1 MLKPYLKRVIEG
13 DALSRDEMAAALG
26 IVMTGEA
33 TPAQIGA
40 FMVAMRMKGETV
52 EEIVGAATAMRARC
66 TPIRTPKGVV
76 VDTCGTGGDHSNTFN
91 ISTTAAFVLAGCGAI
106 VAKHGSHSNT
116 SASGSADVLK
126 QLGVNITASPEV
138 VERCL
143 AETGM
148 GFLYAPALHGAMK
161 HAVGPRKE
169 LGIRS
174 FFNVLGP
181 LSNPAAAPFQVIGVY
196 DKGLIPV
203 LVPALGALGLA
214 GAMVVHGDDGLDEL
228 STCAPTHVGEWRAG
242 EARYYTLDAREL
254 GFARARREDLLGGSP
269 DDNAAIARQ
278 VLAGAKGPQRDI
290 VVLNAAA
297 AVLVAGLAPDWA
309 GAIAAAE
316 ASIDQGHARAKLE
329 ALARASHA
337 IHTEV

>member
-1 MLKPYLKRVIEG
+1 
-13 DALSRDEMAAALG
+13 
-26 IVMTGEA
+26 
-33 TPAQIGA
+33 
-40 FMVAMRMKGETV
+40 
-52 EEIVGAATAMRARC
+52 
-66 TPIRTPKGVV
+66 
-76 VDTCGTGGDHSNTFN
+76 
-91 ISTTAAFVLAGCGAI
+91 
-106 VAKHGSHSNT
+106 
-116 SASGSADVLK
+116 
-126 QLGVNITASPEV
+126 
-138 VERCL
+138 
-143 AETGM
+143 
-148 GFLYAPALHGAMK
+148 
-161 HAVGPRKE
+161 
-169 LGIRS
+169 
-174 FFNVLGP
+174 
-181 LSNPAAAPFQVIGVY
+181 
-196 DKGLIPV
+196 
-203 LVPALGALGLA
+203 
-214 GAMVVHGDDGLDEL
+214 
-228 STCAPTHVGEWRAG
+228 VGEWRAG